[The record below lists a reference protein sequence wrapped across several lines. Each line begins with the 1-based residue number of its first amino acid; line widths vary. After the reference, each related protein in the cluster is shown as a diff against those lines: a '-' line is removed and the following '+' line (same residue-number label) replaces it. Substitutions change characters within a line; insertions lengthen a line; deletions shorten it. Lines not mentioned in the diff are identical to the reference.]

1 MERITGNQAKSLM
14 EAYAQVYTKPA
25 VENLNEQAKTTKEGE
40 RYTNLPGGGSRKEF
54 QTAVKG
60 GLRVKWVIDNEGKG
74 SWVPDQPEFKPNLQY
89 VGASGVKT
97 KRIDPTKDDSGRP
110 LPKVEPVKE
119 PVNQPAVKQ
128 PVVKQPVVKKDPNVT
143 AGGTKFER
151 RLPTMAEL
159 KAAQAARAA
168 ALKAGKTKSEA
179 EESAVKAGVLKGTTS
194 TAASNLSGRGAITPP
209 NGGKSATSTG
219 SVQGSSLRQEID
231 AVRNQIQQ
239 RDLTSQQSNL
249 SPVNSKG
256 PVRIQQVP
264 FDPNRQ
270 KIKDDVDLFD
280 IVKGHFIEEGYSEED
295 TMYMMA
301 NLDENALMK
310 YIINP
315 IVQAG
320 KPILKRG
327 LQQGLRQVGRM
338 FGRTPASTRVPSG
351 QVGAL
356 RLYQDKA
363 NQSLQRL
370 NQQSTRLNANDAT
383 RAATRETNR
392 LNNLDPR
399 TVGRNNSRREVEQI
413 RQRNRE
419 LGRPEWAP
427 PQPVDSLNY
436 RPGDPTFTRSLR
448 DYYADKRSG
457 VKGLD

>member
-1 MERITGNQAKSLM
+1 MERLTGNQAKSLM
-14 EAYAQVYTKPA
+14 EAYAQVYLPSQSKKQLLSEQQTKLPSWLNGMSIDEFNKKNLEKYKSGEYFPPLKPGETPYSRQLDLDRRD
-25 VENLNEQAKTTKEGE
+25 VEKFGSTT
-40 RYTNLPGGGSRKEF
+40 S
-54 QTAVKG
+54 
-60 GLRVKWVIDNEGKG
+60 
-74 SWVPDQPEFKPNLQY
+74 
-89 VGASGVKT
+89 ASG
-97 KRIDPTKDDSGRP
+97 
-110 LPKVEPVKE
+110 EPAAQVRARTTASTT
-119 PVNQPAVKQ
+119 PPA
-128 PVVKQPVVKKDPNVT
+128 KKYTVGTT

-249 SPVNSKG
+249 IPGNSKG

-436 RPGDPTFTRSLR
+436 RPGDPKFTRSLR